1 MKEKKERGKINM
13 RLMSFQVLLW
23 SLQVAVQEEEL
34 ISGGRD
40 GQIRERF
47 DRVDVEAEE
56 AREEDGEF
64 DETRLNRKIA
74 IKKRLIKEGRI
85 KSVSYQETGEEEA
98 LLVANELELGHT
110 EGLERCADKER
121 SARTRQT
128 AVALVERRRAAERQI
143 DAVRER
149 VNVRA
154 ANEKNVKVDFAD

>member
-1 MKEKKERGKINM
+1 
-13 RLMSFQVLLW
+13 MSFQVLLW
-23 SLQVAVQEEEL
+23 SLQIAVQEEEL

-56 AREEDGEF
+56 AREEDGQF
-64 DETRLNRKIA
+64 DETRLNQKIT
-74 IKKRLIKEGRI
+74 IKKRLLKERRI
-85 KSVSYQETGEEEA
+85 KSINYQETGEEEA
-98 LLVANELELGHT
+98 LFVANELKFGHT

-149 VNVRA
+149 VDVRT
-154 ANEKNVKVDFAD
+154 ANEKDVKVDFAD

>member
-1 MKEKKERGKINM
+1 M
-13 RLMSFQVLLW
+13 RLMGFQVLLW

-34 ISGGRD
+34 ISGSRD

-64 DETRLNRKIA
+64 DETCLNRKIT

-85 KSVSYQETGEEEA
+85 KSVSYQETGEKEA
-98 LLVANELELGHT
+98 LLVTNELELGHA

-149 VNVRA
+149 VDVRA
-154 ANEKNVKVDFAD
+154 ANEQDVKVDLAN